1 MRQMQETENKNC
13 RMNSRNIAMQ
23 IAIFLLYAFGFSV
36 LLSSGLSADD
46 MWNSNIQ
53 AAPYLDGAG
62 PFAVMAGQWNMWLQ
76 AGRLFPFSNYAAI
89 FFACVPSVPVYK
101 GCILLMTYLSNLIS
115 GSCLKR
121 LTDSKEI
128 QVLYMI
134 LFPVLIQLT
143 PEFDS
148 GLYCYHMLIQMVT
161 AWCFLALWMQLKYLR
176 TNQKRYAAG
185 AAGFFVL
192 ALGTYEVAF
201 PFLLMLLWITYRE
214 SGEWKRACKRSL
226 PLLIVFV
233 CLLAANLWLRMSA
246 GENSYHGVSV
256 SLQGKAVFVTFLKQC
271 ATCLPLGRYLCSAIK
286 YCEPYSD
293 VYPYTIAEIL
303 GNLQRWDY
311 LAVLL
316 LVLIFIWREERCKKK
331 PGLSDK
337 DIRTILVLGGL
348 VFLLPGCLIAVS
360 AKYQNTIAWAG
371 GHLPA
376 YMQSMGFTMLLAGLY
391 EWIKCRLSGW
401 RRKVIVYGT
410 LAAAVLVFVL
420 NLASARAGVEY
431 MNASH
436 KYPQENLEA
445 AAEAEFFDSVA
456 EADGKLLFGI
466 EDYIYNKQNSMEF
479 YTKFAGKRINALTQ
493 TQVLEICREQD
504 GDLYAPTGEEQAV
517 VEYYGVW
524 NDANRDT
531 GIVGMGK
538 CKEIEYRED
547 DLELQGVI
555 LENPQIYLHGD
566 PEWTIPQEW
575 QLLREGEDYQIY
587 QLYGNYRIE
596 KGMKFLKKADD
607 IEKS

>member
-1 MRQMQETENKNC
+1 MRQMQETENKSC
-13 RMNSRNIAMQ
+13 RMNSRDIAMQ

-53 AAPYLDGAG
+53 AAPYLDGEG
-62 PFAVMAGQWNMWLQ
+62 PFAVMKGQWEMWLQ

-89 FFACVPSVPVYK
+89 LFACVPSVPVYK

-121 LTDSKEI
+121 LTGSEEI
-128 QVLYMI
+128 QALYMI
-134 LFPVLIQLT
+134 MFPVLIQLT

-148 GLYCYHMLIQMVT
+148 GLYCYHMLIQMVA

-185 AAGFFVL
+185 AAGFFLL

-214 SGEWKRACKRSL
+214 TGEWKRTCKRSM

-233 CLLAANLWLRMSA
+233 CLLAANLWLRLSA

-256 SLQGKAVFVTFLKQC
+256 SLQAKAVFVTLLKQC
-271 ATCLPLGRYLCSAIK
+271 TTCLPLGRYLCSAIK

-293 VYPYTIAEIL
+293 VYPYTASEIF
-303 GNLQRWDY
+303 GNLQLWDY
-311 LAVLL
+311 LAILL
-316 LVLIFIWREERCKKK
+316 LILIFVWREERCKRK
-331 PGLSDK
+331 PRLSAK
-337 DIRTILVLGGL
+337 DIWTLLVLGGL

-376 YMQSMGFTMLLAGLY
+376 YLQSMGFVMLFAGVY
-391 EWIKCRLSGW
+391 EWLKYRMEGW
-401 RRKVIVYGT
+401 KRKLMVYGT
-410 LAAAVLVFVL
+410 LAAAVIIFAL

-436 KYPQENLEA
+436 KYPQENLAA
-445 AAEAEFFDSVA
+445 AAEAGFFDSVA
-456 EADGKLLFGI
+456 ETDEKLLFGV
-466 EDYIYNKQNSMEF
+466 EDYIYNRQNSMEF
-479 YTKFAGKRINALTQ
+479 YSKFAGRRINALTQ
-493 TQVLEICREQD
+493 TQIMEISREQD
-504 GDLYAPTGEEQAV
+504 GVLYASGTGQETV
-517 VEYYGVW
+517 RYYGIS
-524 NDANRDT
+524 NYANRDM
-531 GIVGMGK
+531 GILLMGS
-538 CKEIEYRED
+538 CKEIECGEGES
-547 DLELQGVI
+547 ELQGVI
-555 LENPQIYLHGD
+555 LENPQVYLRGES
-566 PEWTIPQEW
+566 EWELPQEC
-575 QLLREGEDYQIY
+575 QLLKEGKDYRIY
-587 QLYGNYRIE
+587 QLYGNYRVE
-596 KGMKFLKKADD
+596 KGMKILKKADD